1 MSVGTVTAKER
12 RLQAA
17 QSQLLDPAGVVRTD
31 AIYTREQL
39 MTVFNWGPKSWAT
52 ARRNGMKTIKH
63 GSRLYVT
70 GEEVIRYMKSLGES
84 Q

>member
-1 MSVGTVTAKER
+1 MSTGTITARER
-12 RLQAA
+12 RLHAN

-39 MTVFNWGPKSWAT
+39 MTVFNWGNKSWAS

-63 GSRLYVT
+63 GARLYVT
-70 GEEVIRYMKSLGES
+70 GEEVIRYMKSLGEN